1 MSQIPVTVLTGYLG
15 AGKTTL
21 LNRILSENHGRRFAV
36 IVNEFGE
43 LGIDAGLVVDAQEE
57 IYEMNNGCVCC
68 NVRGDLIRIVNGL
81 IKRRGRFDGI
91 LVETTGLAEPA
102 PVIQTF
108 YMDDETRERTKLDAI
123 VTVVDA
129 HHFSDQSKRCKEVV
143 RQVVYA
149 NVVLVNKIDLI
160 DDETLQTCLDNI
172 RSINPGAEI
181 ITTTRCDAPIAS
193 LLDKDA
199 FDITKVMAND
209 PFFLMPDGHV
219 HDHGDDLKSISLS
232 VPGAVDL
239 DAFQQFIG
247 KVLEEQGQDILRSKG
262 ILEIAD
268 SDLRFVFQ
276 GVHMLAEMSY
286 GAPWKE
292 EEPRGSRVVF
302 IGRGLDKDALT
313 AAFTACTNPVEANA

>member
-21 LNRILSENHGRRFAV
+21 LNRILSENHGRKFAV

-68 NVRGDLIRIVNGL
+68 NVRGDLIRIVGGL
-81 IKRRGRFDGI
+81 IKRRGQFDGI

-108 YMDDETRERTKLDAI
+108 YMDDETRERTQLDAI

-129 HHFSDQSKRCKEVV
+129 RHFAEQSQKTKEAI

-149 NVVLVNKIDLI
+149 NVVLVNKVDLV
-160 DDETLQTCLDNI
+160 DKDALDVCMEKI

-181 ITTTRCDAPIAS
+181 IPTNRCDAPIDRI
-193 LLDKDA
+193 LNKNA
-199 FDITKVMAND
+199 FDITKMMAND

-219 HDHGDDLKSISLS
+219 HDHNGEIKSISLS
-232 VPGAVDL
+232 IPGTVNL
-239 DAFQQFIG
+239 DAFQEFIG
-247 KVLEEQGQDILRSKG
+247 KLLEEQGQDILRSKG
-262 ILEIAD
+262 ILELAGT
-268 SDLRFVFQ
+268 DLRFVFQ

-286 GAPWKE
+286 GTPWKE
-292 EEPRGSRVVF
+292 GEPRGSRVVF
-302 IGRGLDKDALT
+302 IGRGLDKDALN
-313 AAFTACTNPVEANA
+313 AAFSACAEPMEATS